1 MRVVVDTNIA
11 FSALAAGC
19 GDLAVRLLSPAE
31 TVFYA
36 PRFLFVELFKHQAR
50 LLAASRLPEEKLLEA
65 LNELIESLQLIEAA
79 SIPVGVWMQA
89 RRLCDGVDLK
99 DTPFVALTLHL
110 DARLW
115 TDDEE
120 LKAGLRAKG
129 FDRFFEP

>member
-50 LLAASRLPEEKLLEA
+50 ILAATRLPEEKLLEA
-65 LNELIESLQLIEAA
+65 LNETHRVAPAHRSRQH
-79 SIPVGVWMQA
+79 PG
-89 RRLCDGVDLK
+89 RRLDAGPPALRRCGLERHTFRRPDLA
-99 DTPFVALTLHL
+99 PRGAAL
-110 DARLW
+110 D
-115 TDDEE
+115 
-120 LKAGLRAKG
+120 
-129 FDRFFEP
+129 

>member
-1 MRVVVDTNIA
+1 MRVVVDTNVA

-19 GDLAVRLLSPAE
+19 GHLAMRLLSPSE

-36 PRFLFVELFKHQAR
+36 PRFLFVELFKHR
-50 LLAASRLPEEKLLEA
+50 DRIHAASKLSEDHLLEA
-65 LNELIESLQLIEAA
+65 LNELLESLQLIEAA

-89 RRLCDGVDLK
+89 RRLCEGVDLK

-115 TDDEE
+115 TVDEE
-120 LKAGLRAKG
+120 LKTGLRAKG
-129 FDRFFEP
+129 FDQFFEP

>member
-19 GDLAVRLLSPAE
+19 GNLAMRLLSPSE
-31 TVFYA
+31 TIFYA
-36 PRFLFVELFKHQAR
+36 PRFLFVELFKHR
-50 LLAASRLPEEKLLEA
+50 DRILAASKLSEDHLLEA
-65 LNELIESLQLIEAA
+65 LNELLESLQLIEAA

-110 DARLW
+110 EAHLW

-120 LKAGLRAKG
+120 LKTGLRAKG
-129 FDRFFEP
+129 FDQFFEP